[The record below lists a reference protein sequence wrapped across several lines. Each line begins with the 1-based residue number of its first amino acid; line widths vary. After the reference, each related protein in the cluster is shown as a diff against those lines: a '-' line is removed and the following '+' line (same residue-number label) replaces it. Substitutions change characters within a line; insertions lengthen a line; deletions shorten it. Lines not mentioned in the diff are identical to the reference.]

1 MAASQAQ
8 SLAGGRETAPRMTT
22 ATTAF
27 ATSAFVAAT
36 IAYGLAIF
44 NPELLHWFVIPTIIC
59 GALIGVDLV
68 RWIAGESD
76 IFDPI
81 GILSAAGAHFFF
93 LAPLLQVM
101 TDTKLLYVIDQPTDY
116 RPWLGL
122 MACINVVGLLC
133 YRLALHVFGGR
144 GRPLRSVWT
153 LRGSLF
159 LPALAAALLISTVA
173 EIYVLYNFGGIA
185 GVLNSFTQRQE
196 KFNNTGWLF
205 MLSESLPILI
215 MIGVAGFCW
224 KRRITWFL
232 LGPLLMLVIALEF
245 LLGGLRGSRQNVIWA
260 VVWALGIIHYGIRP
274 ISRRTIGVC
283 TVLMLAFMYFYGFYK
298 VAGAEAFTSITNSEW
313 RSQVVEQSG
322 RSFGSVLVQDLG
334 RSDVQSF
341 ALYRMRQWTDYA
353 WGRTYLGAFNL
364 LIPRWISTD
373 RLPTK
378 VKWTTDLEYGAGSY
392 ESNHYPSSRVYGL
405 AGEAML
411 NFGVISVP
419 LAYGMFGYLM
429 AKMRTLSTAVGK
441 NDSRML
447 MVPFL
452 ACLAMV
458 VLAHDLD
465 VDLFIAVKNAML
477 PFAVIYFGSTRIR
490 RQRIAS
496 FSHA

>member
-1 MAASQAQ
+1 MATSQAQ
-8 SLAGGRETAPRMTT
+8 LLEGWRELAPRKTK

-27 ATSAFVAAT
+27 AISAFVAT
-36 IAYGLAIF
+36 VIAYGLAVF
-44 NPELLHWFVIPTIIC
+44 NPELVHWFVIPTIVS
-59 GALIGVDLV
+59 GALMGVDLV
-68 RWIAGESD
+68 RWIAGETD

-81 GILSAAGAHFFF
+81 GILSAVGVHFFF

-116 RPWLGL
+116 RPWLGW

-133 YRLALHVFGGR
+133 YRLALDLFGSR
-144 GRPLRSVWT
+144 KRQLRSVWT
-153 LRGSLF
+153 LKGSLF
-159 LPALAAALLISTVA
+159 LPALGAALLISAAA
-173 EIYVLYNFGGIA
+173 EAYVLYSFGGIG
-185 GVLNSFTQRQE
+185 GVLNSFTQQQQE

-215 MIGVAGFCW
+215 MIGFAGFCW
-224 KRRITWFL
+224 KKRVTWFL

-274 ISRRTIGVC
+274 ISRRTIGLC
-283 TVLMLAFMYFYGFYK
+283 TVVILAFMYFYGFYK
-298 VAGAEAFTSITNSEW
+298 VAGAEAITEITNSEW
-313 RSQVVEQSG
+313 RSQVVEKTG

-341 ALYRMRQWTDYA
+341 ALYRLQAWSDYA

-364 LIPRWISTD
+364 LIPRWISED

-378 VKWTTDLEYGAGSY
+378 VKWTTDLEYGAGAF

-411 NFGVISVP
+411 NFGIIGVP
-419 LAYGMFGYLM
+419 IAYGIFGYLM
-429 AKMRTLSTAVGK
+429 AKMRTLSTAVDK
-441 NDSRML
+441 NDGRML

-465 VDLFIAVKNAML
+465 VDLFITVKNAML
-477 PFAVIYFGSTRIR
+477 PFAVIFFGSTRVSR
-490 RQRIAS
+490 RRFGPLS
-496 FSHA
+496 